1 MSQAETA
8 PQAGTVHTRG
18 PVREH
23 DPARPRNP
31 LWTLGL
37 LRSEI
42 TTLLRRHRTFALLGV
57 LAAVPVL
64 IGIAVRIETGGGG
77 GGSGGPD
84 GGAGPATLYHT
95 SGLGL
100 QIVDHTVSLP

>member
-1 MSQAETA
+1 MR
-8 PQAGTVHTRG
+8 PG
-18 PVREH
+18 

-42 TTLLRRHRTFALLGV
+42 TTLLRRHRTYARLGV

-64 IGIAVRIETGGGG
+64 I
-77 GGSGGPD
+77 
-84 GGAGPATLYHT
+84 
-95 SGLGL
+95 
-100 QIVDHTVSLP
+100 

>member
-1 MSQAETA
+1 MSQADKSQA
-8 PQAGTVHTRG
+8 VRVRPSHPQGS
-18 PVREH
+18 
-23 DPARPRNP
+23 RNP

-42 TTLLRRHRTFALLGV
+42 TTLLRRHRTYALLAV

-77 GGSGGPD
+77 
-84 GGAGPATLYHT
+84 AAA
-95 SGLGL
+95 
-100 QIVDHTVSLP
+100 